1 MKSSL
6 LLEQPASAVFLWDE
20 VQRDTRLLTE
30 PVRRMS
36 ALVLSIHGGLLLLP
50 LINPAQL
57 SISFATCVLA
67 LIIVRLCNALICLK
81 TVFKP
86 DGILVAYFRYGSRK
100 VFLHREDIRSAKLV
114 RLPFW
119 STPAD
124 GPTYRVYGR
133 QAIAVSLRDGRTVYI
148 GTQEQETTLN
158 RVLHMYN
165 ERI

>member
-6 LLEQPASAVFLWDE
+6 LLDQPKAAVFLWDE
-20 VQRDTRLLTE
+20 VQRDTRLFTE

-50 LINPAQL
+50 MITPAQL
-57 SISFATCVLA
+57 SVSLAACVLA

-81 TVFKP
+81 TVFKS
-86 DGILVAYFRYGSRK
+86 DGILVAYFRYGARK
-100 VFLHREDIRSAKLV
+100 VFLHGSDIQSAKLV

-119 STPAD
+119 GVPKD

-133 QAIAVSLRDGRTVYI
+133 KAIAVTLYDGRTVYI
-148 GTQEQETTLN
+148 GTQENETTLN
-158 RVLHMYN
+158 LVLHMYN
-165 ERI
+165 ERV

>member
-6 LLEQPASAVFLWDE
+6 LLEQPPSAVFLWDE

-50 LINPAQL
+50 FITPAQL
-57 SISFATCVLA
+57 SISFATCILA

-81 TVFKP
+81 TVLKP
-86 DGILVAYFRYGSRK
+86 EGILVAYFRYGSRK

-114 RLPFW
+114 RLPLW
-119 STPAD
+119 STPKD

-133 QAIAVSLRDGRTVYI
+133 QAIAVCLRDGRTVYI
-148 GTQEQETTLN
+148 GTQEQEATLN

-165 ERI
+165 